1 VPPSFAN
8 YERLA
13 SAGMPYREF
22 FQTARLGSRIHFDR
36 ERKMTQQ
43 DIGRY
48 RKVLEE
54 KMVELTSGL
63 SSRDEIAIERSA
75 DQIDEIQRA
84 VERDVA
90 IHTLDSK
97 ASMLRSVTA
106 ALRRSDEGSFGVCI
120 RCDHEISPKRL
131 AAVPWAPYC
140 ISCQE
145 TADRMESLG
154 ETADDEVQIA

>member
-1 VPPSFAN
+1 
-8 YERLA
+8 
-13 SAGMPYREF
+13 
-22 FQTARLGSRIHFDR
+22 
-36 ERKMTQQ
+36 MTQQ

-48 RKVLEE
+48 RKVLQE
-54 KMVELTSGL
+54 KQAELTSGL

-90 IHTLDSK
+90 IRSLDSR

-106 ALRRSDEGSFGVCI
+106 ALGRSDNGSFGVCI
-120 RCDHEISPKRL
+120 RCDREISPKRL

-140 ISCQE
+140 IGCQE
-145 TADRMESLG
+145 AADRMECLG
-154 ETADDEVQIA
+154 ERADEELQIA